1 MPDSDHSHTI
11 SDHEWFLEIRS
22 FVLAALKF
30 GFGNPHPLRKLPAMK
45 ILRLLGVLSAALGLA
60 ALTLAQGLPLETT
73 TTQATKF
80 EILRNGQPGGSVSL
94 PKGAH
99 LEVIGLEG
107 TMVQVRYRSLTGQV
121 PAAHTGL
128 AALVVATPAPAA
140 TPASAPATKAQA
152 PAPAAAPATAPAAP
166 TVMSRRLA
174 GKLVR
179 LQGNALQPLESSRA
193 QGLKFYALYFSA
205 SWCGPCRQF
214 TPQLVDAYRELKAQ
228 YPEFEVVFVSA
239 DNSVGDMRDY
249 MKDDRMAWPALK
261 YDAIPT
267 SGEIMQ
273 YCGDGIPCLVLVDE
287 KGKVLSDTN
296 RGGDYVGPQAVLQD
310 TRTLLQRYRQ
320 KHPRQS

>member
-1 MPDSDHSHTI
+1 
-11 SDHEWFLEIRS
+11 
-22 FVLAALKF
+22 
-30 GFGNPHPLRKLPAMK
+30 MK

-60 ALTLAQGLPLETT
+60 VGVAAAGLPLETT

-94 PKGAH
+94 PQGAH
-99 LEVIGLEG
+99 LEVIALAGA
-107 TMVQVRYRSLTGQV
+107 MVQVRYRSLTGQV
-121 PAAHTGL
+121 PAAHTRL
-128 AALVVATPAPAA
+128 AALVATLPPAAAAPVAALAPAA
-140 TPASAPATKAQA
+140 SVAPDAPPPAKPVT
-152 PAPAAAPATAPAAP
+152 PAAA

-179 LQGNALQPLESSRA
+179 LQANAFQPLEASRLN
-193 QGLKFYALYFSA
+193 GVKFIALYYSA

-228 YPEFEVVFVSA
+228 HPEFEVVFVSA
-239 DNSVGDMRDY
+239 DNSAGDMRDY
-249 MKDDRMAWPALK
+249 MKGDRMAWRALR

-287 KGKVLSDTN
+287 SGKVLSDTN
-296 RGGDYVGPQAVLQD
+296 RDGDYVGPHAVLDD
-310 TRTLLQRYRQ
+310 TRKLLQKYRQ
-320 KHPRQS
+320 KNPRQNS

>member
-1 MPDSDHSHTI
+1 
-11 SDHEWFLEIRS
+11 
-22 FVLAALKF
+22 
-30 GFGNPHPLRKLPAMK
+30 MK

-60 ALTLAQGLPLETT
+60 ASAPATGLPLETT

-94 PKGAH
+94 PKGAQ
-99 LEVIGLEG
+99 LEVIGLDG
-107 TMVQVRYRSLTGQV
+107 AMVQVRYRTLTGQV

-128 AALVVATPAPAA
+128 AALVASLSPEAA
-140 TPASAPATKAQA
+140 AQAAA
-152 PAPAAAPATAPAAP
+152 PAPAAKAAPTPPAAPPPATPAAP

-179 LQGNALQPLESSRA
+179 LHANAFQPLEASRLN
-193 QGLKFYALYFSA
+193 GVKFYALYYSA

-214 TPQLVDAYRELKAQ
+214 TPRLVDAYRELKAD

-239 DNSVGDMRDY
+239 DNSAGEMRDY
-249 MKDDRMAWPALK
+249 MKGDHMAWPALK
-261 YDAIPT
+261 FDAIPT

-320 KHPRQS
+320 KNPRQL

>member
-1 MPDSDHSHTI
+1 
-11 SDHEWFLEIRS
+11 
-22 FVLAALKF
+22 
-30 GFGNPHPLRKLPAMK
+30 MK

-60 ALTLAQGLPLETT
+60 AWSLAAGLPLETT

-99 LEVIGLEG
+99 LEVIGLDG
-107 TMVQVRYRSLTGQV
+107 AMVQVRYRNLTGQV
-121 PAAHTGL
+121 AAAHTGL
-128 AALVVATPAPAA
+128 AALVASLSPEAAAAAAPPAPAA
-140 TPASAPATKAQA
+140 TAAPAA
-152 PAPAAAPATAPAAP
+152 PPPAAPAAA

-179 LQGNALQPLESSRA
+179 LQGSALQPLEASRLN
-193 QGLKFYALYFSA
+193 GVKFFALYYSA

-214 TPQLVDAYRELKAQ
+214 TPRLVDAYRALKAD

-239 DNSVGDMRDY
+239 DNSAGDMRDY
-249 MKDDRMAWPALK
+249 MKGDRMAWPALK

-273 YCGDGIPCLVLVDE
+273 YCGDGIPCLVLVDD

-310 TRTLLQRYRQ
+310 TRTLLQRYRL
-320 KHPRQS
+320 KHPRPSS

>member
-1 MPDSDHSHTI
+1 
-11 SDHEWFLEIRS
+11 
-22 FVLAALKF
+22 
-30 GFGNPHPLRKLPAMK
+30 MK

-60 ALTLAQGLPLETT
+60 AFTPATGLPLETT

-99 LEVIGLEG
+99 LEVIGLDG
-107 TMVQVRYRSLTGQV
+107 AMVQVRYRTLTGQV

-128 AALVVATPAPAA
+128 AALVASLSPEAA
-140 TPASAPATKAQA
+140 AAA
-152 PAPAAAPATAPAAP
+152 PAPAITTALAAPPPAATAAP

-179 LQGNALQPLESSRA
+179 LHANAFQPLEASRLN
-193 QGLKFYALYFSA
+193 GVKFYALYFSA

-214 TPQLVDAYRELKAQ
+214 TPRLVDAYSELKAQ

-239 DNSVGDMRDY
+239 DNSAGEMRDY
-249 MKDDRMAWPALK
+249 MKGDRMAWPALK
-261 YDAIPT
+261 FDAIPT

-273 YCGDGIPCLVLVDE
+273 YCGDGIPCLVLVDD

-310 TRTLLQRYRQ
+310 TRTLLQRYRL
-320 KHPRQS
+320 KHPREL

>member
-1 MPDSDHSHTI
+1 M
-11 SDHEWFLEIRS
+11 
-22 FVLAALKF
+22 KF
-30 GFGNPHPLRKLPAMK
+30 
-45 ILRLLGVLSAALGLA
+45 LRLLGVLLAALGLA

-99 LEVIGLEG
+99 LEVIALAGAL
-107 TMVQVRYRSLTGQV
+107 VQVRYRNLTGQV

-128 AALVVATPAPAA
+128 AALV
-140 TPASAPATKAQA
+140 ASQSPEAS
-152 PAPAAAPATAPAAP
+152 APAAAPAPAVAPAAKAAP
-166 TVMSRRLA
+166 TPPTAPPPAAPAAATVMSRRLA

-179 LQGNALQPLESSRA
+179 LHANAFQPLEAGRLN
-193 QGLKFYALYFSA
+193 GVKFIALYYSA

-239 DNSVGDMRDY
+239 DNSAGDMRDY

-287 KGKVLSDTN
+287 KGQVLSDTN
-296 RGGDYVGPQAVLQD
+296 RGGDYVGPQAVLDD
-310 TRTLLQRYRQ
+310 TRRLLQRYRQ